1 MIWKLLIFQALL
13 WIPLKHT
20 IWYCMHHFLIW
31 LVLYHNSAGEK
42 ILYPANPP
50 AVVWHQYDPHSLLCF
65 ICAHFLSQWAKNEK
79 PQAELNPK
87 CCIFERVISQKPV
100 DHFRREQCTFSQL
113 QLPFILHGIQE
124 AFLQFLSRL
133 VRVQT
138 NNRNSFCTE
147 KQKL

>member
-1 MIWKLLIFQALL
+1 MQPTPQLWSDINMILI
-13 WIPLKHT
+13 
-20 IWYCMHHFLIW
+20 
-31 LVLYHNSAGEK
+31 
-42 ILYPANPP
+42 
-50 AVVWHQYDPHSLLCF
+50 LCF
-65 ICAHFLSQWAKNEK
+65 VSYVLTFYLSGAKNEK

-87 CCIFERVISQKPV
+87 CCIFGRVISQKPV

-138 NNRNSFCTE
+138 NNRNTFCTE
-147 KQKL
+147 KQKLQRQIPILQIVPDLLCPACIDGTVESNFPQSGYTDTFL